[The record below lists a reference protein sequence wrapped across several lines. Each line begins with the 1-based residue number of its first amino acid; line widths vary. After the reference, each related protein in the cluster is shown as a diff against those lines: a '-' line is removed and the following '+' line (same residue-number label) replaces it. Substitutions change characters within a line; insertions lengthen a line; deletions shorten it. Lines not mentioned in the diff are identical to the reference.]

1 MCRVSAL
8 LYSKYEIAIC
18 NEAIA
23 NVNGKNVRRQYL
35 VGSLTGAVSSQKV
48 TEEYIKVI

>member
-1 MCRVSAL
+1 VYDFGCTL
-8 LYSKYEIAIC
+8 LVDETAIC

>member
-1 MCRVSAL
+1 MHDFGCAL
-8 LYSKYEIAIC
+8 LNNETAIC
-18 NEAIA
+18 NGAFA
-23 NVNGKNVRRQYL
+23 NVNGKNVFRQYL

>member
-1 MCRVSAL
+1 MYDFGCTL
-8 LYSKYEIAIC
+8 LDSEIAIC
-18 NEAIA
+18 NKAIA
-23 NVNGKNVRRQYL
+23 NVNGKNVCRQYL

>member
-1 MCRVSAL
+1 MHDFGCAL
-8 LYSKYEIAIC
+8 LDSEIAIC
-18 NEAIA
+18 NEAFA
-23 NVNGKNVRRQYL
+23 NVNGKNVCRQYL

>member
-1 MCRVSAL
+1 MYDFGCTL
-8 LYSKYEIAIC
+8 LNNETAIF
-18 NEAIA
+18 NEAFA
-23 NVNGKNVRRQYL
+23 NVCGKNACRQYL

>member
-1 MCRVSAL
+1 MVGFGLPL
-8 LYSKYEIAIC
+8 LENEIAIC

-48 TEEYIKVI
+48 TEEYIKVN